1 MKKGTKQSKVIQLID
16 PPMGWACG
24 FPKVLPDGVEDV
36 KKWLVDNG
44 YPESLIKTMGAD
56 FSYRIIE
63 KSNHKTK

>member
-1 MKKGTKQSKVIQLID
+1 MKKGTKQSRVIKLID

-24 FPKVLPDGVEDV
+24 FPKEFPDGVTDV

-44 YPESLIKTMGAD
+44 YPESLINTLGEG
-56 FSYRIIE
+56 FHYRIIE